1 VVAGRSK
8 LIEASA
14 VGFALTLQ
22 PMLMKL
28 REAERL
34 LNETYFIASTIE
46 QRLKLHIP
54 SFIWNQVQQ
63 LDSGITKAH
72 FLKNEV
78 INSTKG
84 VLSSSLHRIGD
95 TYYEQSLLQDELETL
110 VDRLI
115 VQSMNMNIKL
125 ERMMA
130 SASEAERAEFE
141 RQMDEMGDGY
151 NG

>member
-1 VVAGRSK
+1 
-8 LIEASA
+8 
-14 VGFALTLQ
+14 
-22 PMLMKL
+22 MLMKL

-72 FLKNEV
+72 FL
-78 INSTKG
+78 
-84 VLSSSLHRIGD
+84 
-95 TYYEQSLLQDELETL
+95 
-110 VDRLI
+110 I

-130 SASEAERAEFE
+130 SSSEAERAEFE